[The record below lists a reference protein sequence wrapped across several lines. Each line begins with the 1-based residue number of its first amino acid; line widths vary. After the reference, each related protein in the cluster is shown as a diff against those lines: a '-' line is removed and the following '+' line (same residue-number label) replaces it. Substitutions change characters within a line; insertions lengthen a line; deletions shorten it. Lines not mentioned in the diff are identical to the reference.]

1 MFGKKCPKCGSKL
14 KKENVWHADK
24 SEFSDEWTCKKCGDL
39 PSPNKSPNKKPEPEI
54 IQKTESK
61 PVLLNLQVE
70 EAYPTDFHHGI
81 ARLSR
86 ASMMLLEVSLDDIIE
101 IEGKSVTVVK
111 VLPLDASESGITIRL
126 DGLVRKN
133 ANVSIGDTVVVRK
146 SKIKIIEGKGPL
158 ESLRIRQY
166 FLTNGS
172 PPDLATTQ
180 SKGEYVSEAIT
191 KLEKVCSY
199 EDCNAKLTGLD
210 SFNCKYCKQKFC
222 VEHKQAENHNC
233 IKTRYTKYIR
243 KTWLR
248 KRGQNITSGQYIVIC
263 DTCGYV
269 SNIGSLI
276 EYAGEEL
283 EYHVKTQGC
292 TEKAIFLEE
301 DLSHEEAPRDVKS
314 HLVLEDR
321 PFWVCA
327 YCRPPRK
334 FNTRDEYIAHH
345 YFHN

>member
-24 SEFSDEWTCKKCGDL
+24 SEFKDEWTCKKCGDL
-39 PSPNKSPNKKPEPEI
+39 PSPNKPPNKKPEPEI

-61 PVLLNLQVE
+61 PVLLNLRVE
-70 EAYPTDFHHGI
+70 E
-81 ARLSR
+81 
-86 ASMMLLEVSLDDIIE
+86 
-101 IEGKSVTVVK
+101 
-111 VLPLDASESGITIRL
+111 ESQR
-126 DGLVRKN
+126 N
-133 ANVSIGDTVVVRK
+133 
-146 SKIKIIEGKGPL
+146 
-158 ESLRIRQY
+158 RQY
-166 FLTNGS
+166 FLTNGQ
-172 PPDLATTQ
+172 PLDLATIQ
-180 SKGEYVSEAIT
+180 SKGEHVSEAIT
-191 KLEKVCSY
+191 KPEKVCRY

-248 KRGQNITSGQYIVIC
+248 KRGQNITSGQYIVVC

-269 SNIGSLI
+269 SNTSSFI

-301 DLSHEEAPRDVKS
+301 DLSHEEAPRAVKS
-314 HLVLEDR
+314 HLVREDR

-345 YFHN
+345 YLHN